1 MSRNQILLW
10 MDYEGEVFAKEAGT
24 DHYLEIEGVTG
35 RKGAFKSLCD
45 DGERAY
51 VMEYEAECIRSI
63 DLDSQTSETVF
74 SAEELRLGLCRNSSR
89 GGSSVPLLDCLC
101 QIPCTDHPGTALCDF
116 PVEPAGDGRFS
127 GILD

>member
-1 MSRNQILLW
+1 MYPCPYGSHA
-10 MDYEGEVFAKEAGT
+10 E
-24 DHYLEIEGVTG
+24 
-35 RKGAFKSLCD
+35 
-45 DGERAY
+45 DG
-51 VMEYEAECIRSI
+51 
-63 DLDSQTSETVF
+63 
-74 SAEELRLGLCRNSSR
+74 LGLCRNSSR